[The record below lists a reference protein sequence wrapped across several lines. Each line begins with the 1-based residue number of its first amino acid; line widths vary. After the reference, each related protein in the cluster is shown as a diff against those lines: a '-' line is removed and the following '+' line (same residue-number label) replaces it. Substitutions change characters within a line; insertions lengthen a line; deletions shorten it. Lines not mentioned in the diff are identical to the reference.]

1 MYPCFVNPPLD
12 GCILVSLACGRTVSF
27 TGPQGV
33 DEATAALKALCN
45 QPFEPA
51 AGRLLICKYAKWVS
65 EEGEAEPQ
73 AEVSCRCGR
82 QHRTRSSTQGS
93 FLH

>member
-1 MYPCFVNPPLD
+1 M
-12 GCILVSLACGRTVSF
+12 SF

-33 DEATAALKALCN
+33 DEATSALNALCN

-51 AGRLLICKYAKWVS
+51 AGRVMICKYAKWVP

-73 AEVSCRCGR
+73 TQASCCCGLPPV
-82 QHRTRSSTQGS
+82 GGAV
-93 FLH
+93 LH